1 MNYDI
6 LYKNKTAMEMIAVC
20 GIIDYVK
27 NKKIL
32 ILGFGREGKS
42 TYNYLR
48 KHLPEKLLTIGDKNK
63 PEIDD
68 ANVNVIFGEDY
79 LSCLGDFDIVFK
91 SPGIAFLED
100 DMYPETTEITCQTD
114 MFLRF
119 CKPVVVGITGSKG
132 KTTTSTLIYEML
144 KAGGVSTC
152 LIGNIGVPVFEK
164 ADEGGDL
171 VAVIEMSSHQL
182 EFTTASP
189 HVAVIVNIYEEHL
202 DHYKTG
208 FKGYVGA
215 KLNIARHQSEGDYL
229 IHNPEQNLEG
239 IVDWSEVIKGQ
250 GVPVTFTAAA
260 EDDFVNELWK
270 STEHLKGEHN
280 RQDIAYAL
288 AAARIFGVSDDAVRY
303 AVAGFGGI
311 EHRMEYMG
319 VINGVSYYNDSI
331 ATIPTAVMG
340 AVKAIGNV
348 DTHIFGGLDRGI
360 DYKDFID
367 FLNDNGVNNLI
378 GLPETGHMIIEELKK
393 RGCNKTM
400 ICARDME
407 DAVQQADKLTEKGK
421 SCLFSPA
428 AASYNYYKNFEEK
441 GKHFKKLVL
450 DLTK

>member
-1 MNYDI
+1 MSR
-6 LYKNKTAMEMIAVC
+6 
-20 GIIDYVK
+20 IIEYVK
-27 NKKIL
+27 DKKIL

-42 TYNYLR
+42 TYNYIR
-48 KHLPEKLLTIGDKNK
+48 KHLPEKELFVGDRNE
-63 PEIDD
+63 PQIEDE
-68 ANVNVIFGEDY
+68 NVKLIFGENY
-79 LSCLGDFDIVFK
+79 LDCLGDFDIVFK

-119 CKPVVVGITGSKG
+119 CDPVVVGITGSKG

-144 KAGGVSTC
+144 KAGGVNTC

-164 ADEGGDL
+164 ADEGDDL

-182 EFTTASP
+182 EFTKASP
-189 HVAVIVNIYEEHL
+189 HVAVLVNIYQEHL

-208 FKGYVGA
+208 YEGYVGA
-215 KLNIARHQSEGDYL
+215 KLNIALHQKKDDVL
-229 IHNPEQNLEG
+229 IYNPEQDLTG
-239 IVDWSEVIKGQ
+239 VVDWEKVVKGTPK
-250 GVPVTFTAAA
+250 PVTFTAAA
-260 EDDFVNELWK
+260 EDEFVNELWK

-288 AAARIFGVSDDAVRY
+288 AAARVFGVSDDAARL
-303 AVAGFGGI
+303 AISGFGGI
-311 EHRMEYMG
+311 EHRMEYVG
-319 VINGVSYYNDSI
+319 VINDVTYYNDSI

-360 DYKDFID
+360 DYTDFIA
-367 FLNDNGVNNLI
+367 FLKDNNVKNLI
-378 GLPETGHMIIEELKK
+378 GLPETGHIIIDELK
-393 RGCNKTM
+393 RQGCTKNM
-400 ICARDME
+400 ICAKDMA
-407 DAVQQADKLTEKGK
+407 DAVENADKFTEKGK

-441 GKHFKKLVL
+441 GKHFKKLVQQ
-450 DLTK
+450 LTK

>member
-1 MNYDI
+1 MSR
-6 LYKNKTAMEMIAVC
+6 
-20 GIIDYVK
+20 IIEYIKD
-27 NKKIL
+27 KKIL

-42 TYNYLR
+42 TYSYIR
-48 KHLPEKLLTIGDKNK
+48 KHLPEKELFIGDRNQ
-63 PEIDD
+63 PQIEDE
-68 ANVNVIFGEDY
+68 NVSVIYGENY
-79 LSCLGDFDIVFK
+79 LGCLGDFDIVFK

-119 CKPVVVGITGSKG
+119 CDPVVVGITGSKG

-144 KAGGVSTC
+144 KAGGVNTC

-164 ADEGGDL
+164 ADEGDDL

-182 EFTTASP
+182 EFTKASP
-189 HVAVIVNIYEEHL
+189 HVAVLVNIYEEHL

-208 FKGYVGA
+208 FEGYVGA
-215 KLNIARHQSEGDYL
+215 KLNIALHQKNNDVL
-229 IHNPEQNLEG
+229 IYNPEQDLTG
-239 IVDWSEVIKGQ
+239 VVDWDKVIRGIPT
-250 GVPVTFTAAA
+250 PVTFTSAA
-260 EDDFVNELWK
+260 EDEFVNELWK

-288 AAARIFGVSDDAVRY
+288 AAARVFGVSDEAARL
-303 AVAGFGGI
+303 AISGFGGI
-311 EHRMEYMG
+311 EHRMEYVG
-319 VINGVSYYNDSI
+319 VINDVTYYNDSI

-348 DTHIFGGLDRGI
+348 DSHIFGGLDRGI
-360 DYKDFID
+360 DYTDFIE
-367 FLNDNGVNNLI
+367 FLKNNNVKNLI

-393 RGCNKTM
+393 QGCTKNM
-400 ICARDME
+400 ICAKDMA
-407 DAVQQADKLTEKGK
+407 DAVENADKYTEKGK

-441 GKHFKKLVL
+441 GKHFKKLVQQ
-450 DLTK
+450 LTK

>member
-1 MNYDI
+1 MSR
-6 LYKNKTAMEMIAVC
+6 
-20 GIIDYVK
+20 IIEYVK
-27 NKKIL
+27 DKKIL

-42 TYNYLR
+42 TYNYIR
-48 KHLPEKLLTIGDKNK
+48 KHLPEKELFVGDRNE
-63 PEIDD
+63 PQIEDE
-68 ANVNVIFGEDY
+68 NVKVIFGENY
-79 LSCLGDFDIVFK
+79 LDCLGDFDIVFK

-119 CKPVVVGITGSKG
+119 CDPVVVGITGSKG

-144 KAGGVSTC
+144 KAGGVNTC

-164 ADEGGDL
+164 ADEGNDL

-182 EFTTASP
+182 EFTKASP
-189 HVAVIVNIYEEHL
+189 HVAVLVNIYQEHL

-208 FKGYVGA
+208 YEGYVGA
-215 KLNIARHQSEGDYL
+215 KLNIALHQEKDDVL
-229 IHNPEQNLEG
+229 IYNPEQDLTG
-239 IVDWSEVIKGQ
+239 VVDWEKVVKGTPK
-250 GVPVTFTAAA
+250 PVTFTAAA
-260 EDDFVNELWK
+260 EDEFVNELWK

-288 AAARIFGVSDDAVRY
+288 AAARVFGVSDDAARL
-303 AVAGFGGI
+303 AISGFGGI
-311 EHRMEYMG
+311 EHRMEYVG
-319 VINGVSYYNDSI
+319 VINDVTYYNDSI

-360 DYKDFID
+360 DYTDFIA
-367 FLNDNGVNNLI
+367 FLKDNNVKNLI
-378 GLPETGHMIIEELKK
+378 GLPETGHIIIDELKK
-393 RGCNKTM
+393 QGCTKNM
-400 ICARDME
+400 ICARDMA
-407 DAVQQADKLTEKGK
+407 DAVENADKFTEKGK

-441 GKHFKKLVL
+441 GKHFKKLVQQ
-450 DLTK
+450 LTK

>member
-1 MNYDI
+1 M
-6 LYKNKTAMEMIAVC
+6 MSR
-20 GIIDYVK
+20 IIEYIKD
-27 NKKIL
+27 KKIL

-42 TYNYLR
+42 TYNYIR
-48 KHLPEKLLTIGDKNK
+48 KHLPQKALSIGDKNK

-68 ANVNVIFGEDY
+68 SNVNIIYGDDY
-79 LSCLGDFDIVFK
+79 LECLGDFDIVFK

-100 DMYPETTEITCQTD
+100 NMYPETTEITCQTD

-119 CKPVVVGITGSKG
+119 CEPTVVGITGSKG

-144 KAGGVSTC
+144 KAGGVNTC

-164 ADEGGDL
+164 ADEGKDL

-215 KLNIARHQSEGDYL
+215 KLNIALHQQKDDVL
-229 IHNPEQNLEG
+229 IYNPEQNLEG
-239 IVDWSEVIKGQ
+239 VVNWDETVKGIPA
-250 GVPVTFTAAA
+250 PVTFTDAKNDA
-260 EDDFVNELWK
+260 FINELWN

-288 AAARIFGVSDDAVRY
+288 AAARVFGVSDEA
-303 AVAGFGGI
+303 AKLAIKNFGGI
-311 EHRMEYMG
+311 EHRMEYVG
-319 VINGVSYYNDSI
+319 VVNGVTYYNDSI

-360 DYKDFID
+360 DYTDFIE
-367 FLNDNGVNNLI
+367 FLKSNSVNNLI
-378 GLPETGHMIIEELKK
+378 GLPETGHTIIAELKK
-393 RGCNKTM
+393 QGCTKNM
-400 ICARDME
+400 ICAKDMA
-407 DAVQQADKLTEKGK
+407 DAVKSADECTEKGK

-441 GKHFKKLVL
+441 GKHYKSLIAE
-450 DLTK
+450 LTK